1 MENLKDKYSRY
12 GVQEWITL
20 VFGVVILGIQV
31 YRYATNGLADYTMEI
46 FVAIFSVLLII
57 SPLTLLNLIRKARGL
72 DAK

>member
-12 GVQEWITL
+12 GIQEWITL
-20 VFGVVILGIQV
+20 IFGVVILGIQV
-31 YRYATNGLADYTMEI
+31 YKYAFNELGDYTLEI

-72 DAK
+72 DTK